1 MFRKPSR
8 TNRLVLAGAL
18 CAALAAAGC
27 GGNEEEEYRD
37 DFNDAA
43 KTFEERLTEA
53 GTTMRQAGQAK
64 SRERYAEGVDQLQ
77 TAGEEF
83 RNDLDDLDPPEDAES
98 GQRALANAIDQ
109 FSTAVGSINAAVQ
122 ADDESAI
129 KAEAARVQAAGR
141 RVDDAIKQVKE
152 AVE

>member
-1 MFRKPSR
+1 LFRKPSR

-18 CAALAAAGC
+18 CAALAAGGC
-27 GGNEEEEYRD
+27 GGNDEEEYRD
-37 DFNDAA
+37 DFNEAA
-43 KTFEERLTEA
+43 KTFEKRLTEA
-53 GTTMRQAGQAK
+53 GTTMREAGQAK
-64 SRERYAEGVDQLQ
+64 SRARYAVGVEQLQ

-83 RNDLDDLDPPEDAES
+83 RDDLDDLDPPEDAETK
-98 GQRALANAIDQ
+98 QRGLASAIDQ

-129 KAEAARVQAAGR
+129 QAEAARVQAAGE